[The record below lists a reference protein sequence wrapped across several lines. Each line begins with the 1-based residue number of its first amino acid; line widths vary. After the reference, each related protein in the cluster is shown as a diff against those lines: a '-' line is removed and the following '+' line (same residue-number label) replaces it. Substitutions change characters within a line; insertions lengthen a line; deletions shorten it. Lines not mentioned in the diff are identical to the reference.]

1 MRPGMPMLGV
11 LLLEGGAVTATQIE
25 EALEEQSVTRE
36 RLGEILLRRGWIGES
51 ALADG
56 LALQYGYGRFDPS
69 RDAVDPRALDFVPVD
84 FARAQLLLPV
94 RIQNG
99 SLTVALVDP
108 LNIVAVDRMRRIAT
122 REQKKLETLVATR
135 GDIEKAI
142 DLHYRMAEG
151 KRSVD
156 RLIET
161 VSSSFS
167 SGPTIEEEE
176 EEKGDARRRAEDQ
189 AVIQLVEQILEQA
202 LSDRATDIHVEPQRQ
217 GLVIRYRVDGML
229 FDAIDRG
236 REIYTGTISRI
247 KILSNLDIAERR
259 AAQDGRFTYR
269 ANGREVDV
277 RVSIIPTIHGEKAV
291 LRLLDKTGFR
301 FSLRDLGYSEAH
313 YKAMLR
319 ALHHPYGMILL
330 SGPTGSGKSTTLYA
344 GLLEIRNQ
352 TTNITTVEDP
362 VEYQIDR
369 INQVQVN
376 ERKKVTFGTAL
387 RSFLRQD
394 PDVIMVGEVRDRD
407 TAEIAVR
414 AALTGHLV
422 LTTIHANDAP
432 STATRLVSMGVESF
446 LAASALTIVAAQR
459 LVRRTCKH
467 CLEEYKPDE
476 EILLALGLNGE
487 GPHAASAW
495 LKGKGCAICKG
506 RGYMGR
512 VAIVEMMPITPALRR
527 LVSENRSAD
536 EIRAQAVAEGMMSLR
551 ENGIQKARDGVTTLD
566 EVLRVTLSDE

>member
-176 EEKGDARRRAEDQ
+176 GEKGDARRRAEDQ

-217 GLVIRYRVDGML
+217 GLVIRYRV
-229 FDAIDRG
+229 
-236 REIYTGTISRI
+236 
-247 KILSNLDIAERR
+247 
-259 AAQDGRFTYR
+259 
-269 ANGREVDV
+269 
-277 RVSIIPTIHGEKAV
+277 
-291 LRLLDKTGFR
+291 
-301 FSLRDLGYSEAH
+301 
-313 YKAMLR
+313 
-319 ALHHPYGMILL
+319 
-330 SGPTGSGKSTTLYA
+330 
-344 GLLEIRNQ
+344 
-352 TTNITTVEDP
+352 
-362 VEYQIDR
+362 
-369 INQVQVN
+369 
-376 ERKKVTFGTAL
+376 
-387 RSFLRQD
+387 
-394 PDVIMVGEVRDRD
+394 
-407 TAEIAVR
+407 
-414 AALTGHLV
+414 
-422 LTTIHANDAP
+422 
-432 STATRLVSMGVESF
+432 
-446 LAASALTIVAAQR
+446 
-459 LVRRTCKH
+459 
-467 CLEEYKPDE
+467 
-476 EILLALGLNGE
+476 
-487 GPHAASAW
+487 
-495 LKGKGCAICKG
+495 
-506 RGYMGR
+506 
-512 VAIVEMMPITPALRR
+512 
-527 LVSENRSAD
+527 
-536 EIRAQAVAEGMMSLR
+536 
-551 ENGIQKARDGVTTLD
+551 
-566 EVLRVTLSDE
+566 